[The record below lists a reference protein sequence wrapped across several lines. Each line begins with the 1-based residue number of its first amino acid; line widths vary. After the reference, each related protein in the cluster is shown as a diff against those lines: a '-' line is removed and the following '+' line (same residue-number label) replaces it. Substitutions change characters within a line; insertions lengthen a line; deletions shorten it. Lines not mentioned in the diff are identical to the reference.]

1 MNATEE
7 RLVLNMPKG
16 TLFAV
21 EQAAV
26 QAHLSPGELARRLVL
41 DGLAANGFD
50 LPRRDGVSLRI
61 V

>member
-1 MNATEE
+1 MNATDE

-16 TLFAV
+16 TMFAV

-26 QAHLSPGELARRLVL
+26 QANLSPGELARRLML
-41 DGLAANGFD
+41 DGLSANGFD
-50 LPRRDGVSLRI
+50 LPRREEVSLQI